1 MVQSE
6 RLDSLFRALADPT
19 RRAIVDRLVEG
30 SCSVSELAD
39 PFDMTLTAV
48 QKHLRVLRKAG
59 VVVCEKP
66 GRVRTCRLERT
77 AFDEAARWI
86 EDRRRLWEGR
96 LDRLE
101 EHVTDGGDR

>member
-6 RLDSLFRALADPT
+6 SLDSLFRALADPT

-30 SCSVSELAD
+30 SCSVSELAG

-48 QKHLRVLRKAG
+48 QKHLRVLQDAG
-59 VVVCEKP
+59 VIACDKP
-66 GRVRTCRLERT
+66 GRVRTCRLQRA
-77 AFDEAARWI
+77 AFDQAASWI
-86 EDRRRLWEGR
+86 EDRRQLWEGR

-101 EHVTDGGDR
+101 AHVTDGDDQ